1 MAQIHPT
8 AIVDPRAELAG
19 DVIVGP
25 YCIINGPVRIG
36 AKTIIHAQTQ
46 VQGKTEIGSGCVIGP
61 TAFVGLPPQHLKADQ
76 EIGRTIIGDRVV
88 LRELVTIHRS
98 TSADRVTRVGD
109 DCFLMAAAH
118 VGHDSVVEAGVIMA
132 NAVLL
137 GGHAH
142 IGRKAFLGGSCAI
155 HQFARVG
162 RLAMVAGTEACSQDV
177 PPFACFRYG
186 GLKGYNAIGCRR
198 DGWSQETIR
207 AVRAAFRVLHTMRV
221 MPDAVKKIRETVGE
235 CAEVRELLDF
245 IASSKRGIVPSLAQ
259 RNMSGRSAGV
269 GGNEEG

>member
-1 MAQIHPT
+1 MPEIHRT
-8 AIVDPRAELAG
+8 AIVDSQAELAS
-19 DVIVGP
+19 DVIVGA
-25 YCIINGPVRIG
+25 YSIISGPVKIG
-36 AKTIIHAQTQ
+36 ARTIIHAHSH
-46 VQGKTEIGSGCVIGP
+46 VQGKTVIGSGCVIGP

-76 EIGRTIIGDRVV
+76 EIGQTIIGDRVV

-98 TSADRVTRVGD
+98 TAADRATRVGN

-118 VGHDSVVEAGVIMA
+118 VGHDSIVEQDVIMA

-162 RLAMVAGTEACSQDV
+162 RLAMVAGNEAASQDV

-186 GLKGYNAIGCRR
+186 GLKGYNAIGCKR
-198 DGWSQETIR
+198 DGWSQATIR
-207 AVRAAFRVLHTMRV
+207 AVRAAFRVLHTTRV
-221 MPDAVKKIRETVGE
+221 MTEATKRIRETIPDFP
-235 CAEVRELLDF
+235 EVRELLDF

-259 RNMSGRSAGV
+259 RNMSGRAT
-269 GGNEEG
+269 GGEE